1 MDKQK
6 VADYLLK
13 EGYLLTALELHVE
26 LSEKGSP
33 LPSLTTFFK
42 ESKNFESFIS
52 KTSPQSS
59 VSGSQAGLDDV
70 SSLFDLTRNSEDSH
84 VYHTEDRVAVLEF
97 ELRKARETIFN
108 LREELTQQTKVN
120 QNQDHDSDTID
131 INEQSDDEYEEE
143 NLVMKAH
150 EKRIVN
156 FLINEYL
163 LQNGYKLTSITF
175 SDENTDADYFED
187 WDNIGI
193 NVTKPPNLLRLY
205 RDYGKHFEHKQV
217 NHIEI
222 NTDPDPE
229 WQNLKQ
235 KSKENDEEIQGL
247 ESKIQCLQS
256 NLEQHK
262 SSIDQLST
270 QLKEKESLIDILK
283 SSQTIKSSSSLASA
297 EIKDNLE
304 EMLEIIPP
312 GEFYQHLKN
321 KCPQIDQDQ
330 EDWYLNQDLV
340 HELAQSLPKIVPNIL
355 LNKREELL
363 PLLIISIQHHPDS
376 KTRDQLLN
384 LLFNL
389 TKKPEVEQRK
399 VILKGFKGIARTLGH
414 QKLETE
420 LLPQL
425 WEQLNHKYDE
435 RRILVAETCS
445 VLLPNIPNAL
455 TNSLV
460 LSMLQQLSIED
471 KCIQVRS
478 SAISGLSLLVL
489 HLQEDANKHEL
500 IAEMLKTLLND
511 PSEEIVEIVQNQLL
525 QSVLKWYTDK
535 DFSTLDILQARLEEF
550 TSFCDHMKDM
560 EAIDFTI
567 LMQKIQTLRLIL
579 PFIVALLIKNMPES
593 PKPENAENDDLIEM
607 ILEGHSDKNL
617 GDLKALLQKEWYESW
632 KTLEWFKSEW
642 LIIVI
647 QALSQVPGPLEIKVI
662 EAFSELFKAHFDYL
676 GLNFVRDHLA
686 PKFNQFLPPLMLET
700 QQEFSAQEIK
710 TYQSCLLP
718 VFVQGVLVKIDT
730 PTDIADKLQE
740 LAISYC
746 TNPVLNSWPIST
758 SIQMLVLNHS
768 DPGYRDAIA
777 EMAWTLLVHPDSSV
791 KIIASMTLESLAQ
804 HQGDEGDL
812 IGHKILPGLV
822 TLSSDPDP
830 EVRSSSLNG
839 LAQVIVSSKSSL
851 MMETREKAAFQL
863 VSFINAE
870 HESAIGV
877 HKSAIEAIGCVVTK
891 DKCPHKL
898 RDDLFLPKLLDF
910 INGQK

>member
-26 LSEKGSP
+26 LSEKGSA

-84 VYHTEDRVAVLEF
+84 VQAEDRVAVLEF

-108 LREELTQQTKVN
+108 LREELTSKVN

-131 INEQSDDEYEEE
+131 INEQSDDEYEDE

-163 LQNGYKLTSITF
+163 LQHGYKLTSITF
-175 SDENTDADYFED
+175 SDENTEADYFED
-187 WDNIGI
+187 WDSIGI

-217 NHIEI
+217 NHVEI

-229 WQNLKQ
+229 WQNLKR
-235 KSKENDEEIQGL
+235 KSEENEEEIQGL
-247 ESKIQCLQS
+247 QSKIQCLTS
-256 NLEQHK
+256 NLEQQK
-262 SSIDQLST
+262 SSNDQLGT

-283 SSQTIKSSSSLASA
+283 SSQTIKSSSLASSVSST
-297 EIKDNLE
+297 EI
-304 EMLEIIPP
+304 LEIIPP
-312 GEFYQHLKN
+312 GQFYQHLKN
-321 KCPQIDQDQ
+321 KCPQIDQD
-330 EDWYLNQDLV
+330 WYLNQDLV
-340 HELAQSLPKIVPNIL
+340 HELAQGLPKIVPNIL

-363 PLLIISIQHHPDS
+363 PLLIIAIQHHPDS

-389 TKKPEVEQRK
+389 TKKPELEQRK

-414 QKLETE
+414 QKLESE

-445 VLLPNIPNAL
+445 VILPYIPNAL

-478 SAISGLSLLVL
+478 SAISSLSLLVL
-489 HLQEDANKHEL
+489 HLTEDANKHEL

-511 PSEEIVEIVQNQLL
+511 PSDEIVNIVQDQFLPA
-525 QSVLKWYTDK
+525 VLKWYFDK
-535 DFSTLDILQARLEEF
+535 DFSTLDIVQARLDEF
-550 TSFCDHMKDM
+550 ASYCDHMDH
-560 EAIDFTI
+560 IGTPI

-579 PFIVALLIKNMPES
+579 PFILALLIKNMPES
-593 PKPENAENDDLIEM
+593 PKPDSDVESDDLIEM

-617 GDLKALLQKEWYESW
+617 GDLKAVLQKEWYESW
-632 KTLEWFKSEW
+632 KTLEWLKSEW
-642 LIIVI
+642 LTIVI
-647 QALSQVPGPLEIKVI
+647 QALAQVPGPLDIKVI
-662 EAFSELFKAHFDYL
+662 EAFSELFKDHFDYL
-676 GLNFVRDHLA
+676 GPNFVRDHLA
-686 PKFNQFLPPLMLET
+686 PKFNQYLPPPTMLEA

-730 PTDIADKLQE
+730 PTDIADKLQD

-746 TNPVLNSWPIST
+746 TNPVLKSWPIST
-758 SIQMLVLNHS
+758 SIQVLVLNHS

-777 EMAWTLLVHPDSSV
+777 EMAWTLLVHPESSV
-791 KIIASMTLESLAQ
+791 KMIASMTLESLAQ

-830 EVRSSSLNG
+830 EVRSSSLKG
-839 LAQVIVSSKSSL
+839 LAQVVIGSSL
-851 MMETREKAAFQL
+851 MVMETREKAAFQL
-863 VSFINAE
+863 VSFIIVE
-870 HESAIGV
+870 QEFEVGV
-877 HKSAIEAIGCVVTK
+877 QKSAIEAIGHIITK

-910 INGQK
+910 INAQK